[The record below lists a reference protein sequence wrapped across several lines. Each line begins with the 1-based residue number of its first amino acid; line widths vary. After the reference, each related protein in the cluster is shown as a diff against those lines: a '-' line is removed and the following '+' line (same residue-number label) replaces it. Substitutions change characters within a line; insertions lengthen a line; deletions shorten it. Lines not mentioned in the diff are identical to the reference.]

1 MASLSVLGAGAWGTV
16 IAHLLS
22 KNAHEVTLWTRKLE
36 HAQDINTQKE
46 NKVYM
51 PGLKLD
57 KVWATSD
64 FAAIA
69 QSQAVFVAVP
79 SKAVRD
85 VLSQCP
91 AAPAF
96 ISCSKGLEFESF
108 MRFSQII
115 KEYKPESTVAALS
128 GPNLAKEIAM
138 GKPAA
143 ATLASDDIAFAKT
156 AQSWLNQSRFR
167 VYSSDD
173 LVGLEI
179 AGALKNVIALAAGMS
194 DGLNLG
200 DNAKATLIT
209 RGLNEMVRVGIYL
222 GGDLKTFYGLSGLGD
237 LVATCSSQQSR
248 NHIAGERIAKGATL
262 ADLEVSQLTAEGV
275 PTTRAVYQL
284 AQQEGLEL
292 PICTEI
298 YKVIYQNKPPQ
309 QALQDLMGRDM
320 KME

>member
-1 MASLSVLGAGAWGTV
+1 MA
-16 IAHLLS
+16 I
-22 KNAHEVTLWTRKLE
+22 
-36 HAQDINTQKE
+36 
-46 NKVYM
+46 
-51 PGLKLD
+51 
-57 KVWATSD
+57 
-64 FAAIA
+64 
-69 QSQAVFVAVP
+69 P
-79 SKAVRD
+79 SKALRE

-91 AAPAF
+91 DAPAF

-115 KEYKPESTVAALS
+115 QEYKPNATIAALS

-156 AQSWLNQSRFR
+156 AQGWLSQSRFR

-173 LVGLEI
+173 LIGLEI

-200 DNAKATLIT
+200 DNAKATLMT
-209 RGLNEMVRVGIYL
+209 RGLNEMVRVGMHL

-248 NHIAGERIAKGATL
+248 NHIAGERIAKGASL
-262 ADLEVSQLTAEGV
+262 ADLEASQLTAEGV

-298 YKVIYQNKPPQ
+298 YKVIYQNKSPQ
-309 QALQDLMGRDM
+309 QALHDLMGRDM